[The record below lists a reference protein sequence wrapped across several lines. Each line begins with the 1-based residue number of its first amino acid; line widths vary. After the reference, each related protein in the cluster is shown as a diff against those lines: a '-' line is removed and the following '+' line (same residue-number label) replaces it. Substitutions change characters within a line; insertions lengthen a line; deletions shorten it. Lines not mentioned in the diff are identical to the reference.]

1 MDFIQ
6 YRARH
11 IASKSSL
18 LVHNAQH
25 HIEQLLIYSIWS
37 PTAQAILSRLP
48 FLGEDRPLSIP
59 CWMSTHELQRRLYT
73 FEISD
78 SPPFMLPSC
87 RSLAT
92 QCLRRLHV
100 FRRPTLPCL
109 PGPHSLK
116 LISPPPP
123 PTTLF
128 TKVAGRFLHKCNN
141 LSITGPY
148 RLLCLS
154 SLKVP
159 VLFSVRRPSR
169 LPKFSLRIA
178 AVPSGTRSSRNVTQ
192 ALSRI
197 ALHTRHDEFS
207 ARFDFGVL
215 ANLTGLLVDHK
226 GDKAHIEHTVTAKVS
241 KKMGRMPSTSTA

>member
-123 PTTLF
+123 QL
-128 TKVAGRFLHKCNN
+128 
-141 LSITGPY
+141 PY
-148 RLLCLS
+148 LQ
-154 SLKVP
+154 K
-159 VLFSVRRPSR
+159 
-169 LPKFSLRIA
+169 LR
-178 AVPSGTRSSRNVTQ
+178 AVSYTNVTISQ
-192 ALSRI
+192 LQGPTACCAFHLSRCPSSSPYV
-197 ALHTRHDEFS
+197 D
-207 ARFDFGVL
+207 
-215 ANLTGLLVDHK
+215 LLV
-226 GDKAHIEHTVTAKVS
+226 S
-241 KKMGRMPSTSTA
+241 QNSPSA